1 MMLDRMEGN
10 AELKT
15 SVHQMLASRR
25 LTHSVLLVGEEGL
38 GAGFAARCI
47 AADYLYPAGGA
58 PAEALLRGECCRAV
72 GKAGKRDSGQIETG
86 IVREAISVEGM
97 GAGGRYLVS
106 QVTAMRSEIF
116 NTSLSAEGRAVLL
129 YHVERMNEESANA
142 LLKVMEEPPEG
153 VLFLLTADS
162 LAGVLPTIRSRCVSF
177 AIAPVSPA
185 DCARYCTAHGVDKK
199 TAALYSELFDGHTCS
214 VDDADDLALVK
225 LGALKKEFVVE
236 ADANTFDIDIYANSA
251 FHIERINQADWIS
264 LTCGETEDGKG
275 AITAE
280 CEFNEGFKRK
290 AGFVLCSDVDARR
303 DTVYVK
309 QKALVDAKI
318 EFANSSVI
326 VAGAGG
332 ENISPIETNI
342 PFSEITVDIE
352 YAKAD
357 NADWI
362 ESLEIVDSE
371 SENRSLAITTEAN
384 AADEIPRSATVS
396 LSFTDGWEETVSVE
410 FNLLQRTAKET
421 LGRQITFEEFRQ
433 TYAMN
438 KKVEDYV
445 ILEGIVVSNTKS
457 HNAGE
462 NTQSTTA
469 KIDYS
474 ISERTVYLET
484 YDGKYGIAVQTA
496 TAEDNVFEQYD
507 HVQILIQGASGYLVE
522 TPDRYELRNVTKAM
536 VISRIAGSASDVP
549 VKEKWMSQ
557 LTYDDIYTYV
567 TLKDVEFPVRKGA
580 ITPINEGY
588 AIGTGASRI
597 SKYPLLVRDINGDD
611 MYMLTNTNCAYRSD
625 GTRLPYGSGKIS
637 GVIVHERFSRF
648 EWRDGADPAEMDDDP
663 TLGFIGRY
671 QIRHQTKG
679 DIWDN
684 MQNSVEDSFSAL
696 LTEYRYWNPDKENK
710 VQKPTY
716 GTNGYLTHTY
726 QEKYTGSASKE
737 YLQATFQQ
745 HMWGGGTYEYL
756 GPVGNNASYI
766 FGANFGNKNGI
777 GVVIDPAK
785 ESWNP
790 LMDDLVS
797 RNPDGTLEWCGPY
810 AKDKNAANGTGGWP
824 GNNEIATNSTQINY
838 NGSTGMRGKGNVY
851 GSCYT
856 AFANHFWWDDDTDR
870 PYAWLIN
877 FSTEGI
883 TTSHISMQISVMN
896 TQQSFFSPRFW
907 CAEWSLTDSQAAKDD
922 SQWNLIGEYTIPDVS
937 VWANTLYSSCVAYK
951 SIDFELPQEI
961 LGHENV
967 YIRLRPTSDL
977 CSDGSDYANARLNQ
991 SASGAALAAE
1001 HASSLEYFAIRY
1013 NK

>member
-1 MMLDRMEGN
+1 MNCR
-10 AELKT
+10 K
-15 SVHQMLASRR
+15 SIFKF
-25 LTHSVLLVGEEGL
+25 L
-38 GAGFAARCI
+38 GI
-47 AADYLYPAGGA
+47 AAVCAA
-58 PAEALLRGECCRAV
+58 
-72 GKAGKRDSGQIETG
+72 
-86 IVREAISVEGM
+86 
-97 GAGGRYLVS
+97 
-106 QVTAMRSEIF
+106 
-116 NTSLSAEGRAVLL
+116 SAA
-129 YHVERMNEESANA
+129 
-142 LLKVMEEPPEG
+142 
-153 VLFLLTADS
+153 
-162 LAGVLPTIRSRCVSF
+162 
-177 AIAPVSPA
+177 
-185 DCARYCTAHGVDKK
+185 
-199 TAALYSELFDGHTCS
+199 CS

-557 LTYDDIYTYV
+557 LTDDDIYTYV

-671 QIRHQTKG
+671 QIRHLTRK
-679 DIWDN
+679 DIALEKDFEN
-684 MQNSVEDSFSAL
+684 SFSAL
-696 LTEYRYWNPDKENK
+696 LTEYRYGKLESHIFRPTTGDNGYLTFTHPDEKSGDAGWGVSDPSYLGPIGNESNPDKE
-710 VQKPTY
+710 KPWG
-716 GTNGYLTHTY
+716 GTN
-726 QEKYTGSASKE
+726 K
-737 YLQATFQQ
+737 
-745 HMWGGGTYEYL
+745 
-756 GPVGNNASYI
+756 GNIN
-766 FGANFGNKNGI
+766 GN
-777 GVVIDPAK
+777 GVVENGKQMCSDP
-785 ESWNP
+785 
-790 LMDDLVS
+790 
-797 RNPDGTLEWCGPY
+797 GTNH
-810 AKDKNAANGTGGWP
+810 D
-824 GNNEIATNSTQINY
+824 
-838 NGSTGMRGKGNVY
+838 GKGNLT
-851 GSCYT
+851 STEFSAWTNKCQ
-856 AFANHFWWDDDTDR
+856 WWNTETDR
-870 PYAWLIN
+870 SEAWLLH
-877 FSTEGI
+877 FSTQGISTDVLSMQVAMQNRSIGGPRYIRVDWSEHGDNNRDDWNPITEFQVPDIVNWNYTLYWQCAGYKYINVPLPLELLGKDDVCIRFSAANKKAGGKEDGEFDDQII
-883 TTSHISMQISVMN
+883 TTGEIA
-896 TQQSFFSPRFW
+896 FSY
-907 CAEWSLTDSQAAKDD
+907 
-922 SQWNLIGEYTIPDVS
+922 IGV
-937 VWANTLYSSCVAYK
+937 
-951 SIDFELPQEI
+951 
-961 LGHENV
+961 
-967 YIRLRPTSDL
+967 
-977 CSDGSDYANARLNQ
+977 
-991 SASGAALAAE
+991 
-1001 HASSLEYFAIRY
+1001 RY

>member
-1 MMLDRMEGN
+1 MNCR
-10 AELKT
+10 K
-15 SVHQMLASRR
+15 SIFKF
-25 LTHSVLLVGEEGL
+25 L
-38 GAGFAARCI
+38 GI
-47 AADYLYPAGGA
+47 AAVCAA
-58 PAEALLRGECCRAV
+58 
-72 GKAGKRDSGQIETG
+72 
-86 IVREAISVEGM
+86 
-97 GAGGRYLVS
+97 
-106 QVTAMRSEIF
+106 
-116 NTSLSAEGRAVLL
+116 SAA
-129 YHVERMNEESANA
+129 
-142 LLKVMEEPPEG
+142 
-153 VLFLLTADS
+153 
-162 LAGVLPTIRSRCVSF
+162 
-177 AIAPVSPA
+177 
-185 DCARYCTAHGVDKK
+185 
-199 TAALYSELFDGHTCS
+199 CS

-445 ILEGIVVSNTKS
+445 ILEGIVVSNTKN

-474 ISERTVYLET
+474 ISDRTVYLET

-557 LTYDDIYTYV
+557 LTDDDIYTYV
-567 TLKDVEFPVRKGA
+567 TLTDCELPIRKGPL
-580 ITPINEGY
+580 TPINEGY
-588 AIGTGASRI
+588 ANATGANRTEKCAS
-597 SKYPLLVRDINGDD
+597 LVRDIEGEHI
-611 MYMLTNTNCAYRSD
+611 YLYTNTTCLYRRD
-625 GTRLPYGSGKIS
+625 GSRLPYGSGKLS
-637 GVIVHERFSRF
+637 GIVVHELFPRF
-648 EWRDGADPAEMDDDP
+648 EWEDNASGDDESY
-663 TLGFIGRY
+663 GYIGRY
-671 QIRHQTKG
+671 QLRHVSKSDFDG
-679 DIWDN
+679 LA
-684 MQNSVEDSFSAL
+684 EDFEESFSAL
-696 LTEYRYWNPDKENK
+696 LTEYRFLQYDNNK
-710 VQKPTY
+710 VYPTY
-716 GTNGYLTHTY
+716 GTNGYLTHSY
-726 QEKYTGSASKE
+726 KDGTGAIKILANEDFS
-737 YLQATFQQ
+737 
-745 HMWGGGTYEYL
+745 YL
-756 GPVGNNASYI
+756 GPVGNKSSFI
-766 FGANFGNKNGI
+766 FGSNIGNVNGMGI
-777 GVVIDPAK
+777 ILEDGTD
-785 ESWNP
+785 WWR
-790 LMDDLVS
+790 D
-797 RNPDGTLEWCGPY
+797 NPDV
-810 AKDKNAANGTGGWP
+810 
-824 GNNEIATNSTQINY
+824 NSNTS
-838 NGSTGMRGKGNVY
+838 GDTSGAGKGKVPRKNSAEGPAWVDWY
-851 GSCYT
+851 
-856 AFANHFWWDDDTDR
+856 WWDKTNDR
-870 PYAWLIN
+870 GHAWIVN

-883 TTSHISMQISVMN
+883 ETDVLSMQVSVLN
-896 TQQSFFSPRFW
+896 DRYDSGKYGSPRYFDV
-907 CAEWSLTDSQAAKDD
+907 AWSETGDMNADGDWTYIAS
-922 SQWNLIGEYTIPDVS
+922 YTVPDMAR
-937 VWANTLYSSCVAYK
+937 WTPATRYWQYAGWK
-951 SIDFELPQEI
+951 PIDVKLPLEM
-961 LGHENV
+961 LGKKNV
-967 YIRLRPTSDL
+967 YIRLQAARNL
-977 CSDGSDYANARLNQ
+977 GGSLDEYAAQPIDSPSCMN
-991 SASGAALAAE
+991 
-1001 HASSLEYFAIRY
+1001 YFAIRY
-1013 NK
+1013 NKK

>member
-1 MMLDRMEGN
+1 MNCR
-10 AELKT
+10 K
-15 SVHQMLASRR
+15 SIFKF
-25 LTHSVLLVGEEGL
+25 L
-38 GAGFAARCI
+38 GI
-47 AADYLYPAGGA
+47 AAVCAA
-58 PAEALLRGECCRAV
+58 
-72 GKAGKRDSGQIETG
+72 
-86 IVREAISVEGM
+86 
-97 GAGGRYLVS
+97 
-106 QVTAMRSEIF
+106 
-116 NTSLSAEGRAVLL
+116 SAA
-129 YHVERMNEESANA
+129 
-142 LLKVMEEPPEG
+142 
-153 VLFLLTADS
+153 
-162 LAGVLPTIRSRCVSF
+162 
-177 AIAPVSPA
+177 
-185 DCARYCTAHGVDKK
+185 
-199 TAALYSELFDGHTCS
+199 CS

-371 SENRSLAITTEAN
+371 SEKRSLSITTEAN
-384 AADEIPRSATVS
+384 AADEIPRSAAVS
-396 LSFTDGWEETVSVE
+396 LSFTDGWDETVSVE

-421 LGRQITFEEFRQ
+421 LGRQITFEEFRR

-474 ISERTVYLET
+474 ISDRTVYLET

-557 LTYDDIYTYV
+557 LTDDDIYTYV

-625 GTRLPYGSGKIS
+625 GTRLPYGSGKLS
-637 GVIVHERFSRF
+637 GIVVHELFPRF
-648 EWRDGADPAEMDDDP
+648 EWEDNASGDDESY
-663 TLGFIGRY
+663 GYIGRY
-671 QIRHQTKG
+671 QLRHVSKSDFDG
-679 DIWDN
+679 LA
-684 MQNSVEDSFSAL
+684 EDFEESFSAL
-696 LTEYRYWNPDKENK
+696 LTEYRYGKLESKIFRPTTGDNGYLTFTHPDEKSGDAGWGVSDPSYLGPIGNESNPDKE
-710 VQKPTY
+710 KPWG
-716 GTNGYLTHTY
+716 GTN
-726 QEKYTGSASKE
+726 K
-737 YLQATFQQ
+737 
-745 HMWGGGTYEYL
+745 
-756 GPVGNNASYI
+756 GNVN
-766 FGANFGNKNGI
+766 GN
-777 GVVIDPAK
+777 GVVENGKQMCSDP
-785 ESWNP
+785 
-790 LMDDLVS
+790 
-797 RNPDGTLEWCGPY
+797 GTNH
-810 AKDKNAANGTGGWP
+810 D
-824 GNNEIATNSTQINY
+824 
-838 NGSTGMRGKGNVY
+838 GKGNLT
-851 GSCYT
+851 SAEFSAWTNKCQ
-856 AFANHFWWDDDTDR
+856 WWNTETDR
-870 PYAWLIN
+870 SEAWLLH
-877 FSTEGI
+877 FSTQGISTDVLSMQVAMQNRSIGGPRYIRVDWSEHGDNNRDDWNPITEFQVPDIVNWNYTLYWQCAGYKYINVPLPLELLGKDDVCIRFSAANKKAGGKEDGEFDDQII
-883 TTSHISMQISVMN
+883 TTGEIA
-896 TQQSFFSPRFW
+896 FSY
-907 CAEWSLTDSQAAKDD
+907 
-922 SQWNLIGEYTIPDVS
+922 IGV
-937 VWANTLYSSCVAYK
+937 
-951 SIDFELPQEI
+951 
-961 LGHENV
+961 
-967 YIRLRPTSDL
+967 
-977 CSDGSDYANARLNQ
+977 
-991 SASGAALAAE
+991 
-1001 HASSLEYFAIRY
+1001 RY

>member
-1 MMLDRMEGN
+1 MNCR
-10 AELKT
+10 K
-15 SVHQMLASRR
+15 SIFKF
-25 LTHSVLLVGEEGL
+25 L
-38 GAGFAARCI
+38 GI
-47 AADYLYPAGGA
+47 AAVCAA
-58 PAEALLRGECCRAV
+58 
-72 GKAGKRDSGQIETG
+72 
-86 IVREAISVEGM
+86 
-97 GAGGRYLVS
+97 
-106 QVTAMRSEIF
+106 
-116 NTSLSAEGRAVLL
+116 SAA
-129 YHVERMNEESANA
+129 
-142 LLKVMEEPPEG
+142 
-153 VLFLLTADS
+153 
-162 LAGVLPTIRSRCVSF
+162 
-177 AIAPVSPA
+177 
-185 DCARYCTAHGVDKK
+185 
-199 TAALYSELFDGHTCS
+199 CS

-384 AADEIPRSATVS
+384 AADEIPRSAAVS

-421 LGRQITFEEFRQ
+421 LGRQITFEEFRR

-445 ILEGIVVSNTKS
+445 ILEGIVVSNTKN

-474 ISERTVYLET
+474 ISDRTVYLET

-557 LTYDDIYTYV
+557 LTDDDIYTYV

-696 LTEYRYWNPDKENK
+696 LTEYRYWNPDLENK

-785 ESWNP
+785 K
-790 LMDDLVS
+790 S
-797 RNPDGTLEWCGPY
+797 RRI
-810 AKDKNAANGTGGWP
+810 GGVY
-824 GNNEIATNSTQINY
+824 QIQ
-838 NGSTGMRGKGNVY
+838 G
-851 GSCYT
+851 
-856 AFANHFWWDDDTDR
+856 
-870 PYAWLIN
+870 L
-877 FSTEGI
+877 
-883 TTSHISMQISVMN
+883 
-896 TQQSFFSPRFW
+896 
-907 CAEWSLTDSQAAKDD
+907 
-922 SQWNLIGEYTIPDVS
+922 
-937 VWANTLYSSCVAYK
+937 
-951 SIDFELPQEI
+951 
-961 LGHENV
+961 
-967 YIRLRPTSDL
+967 
-977 CSDGSDYANARLNQ
+977 
-991 SASGAALAAE
+991 
-1001 HASSLEYFAIRY
+1001 
-1013 NK
+1013 